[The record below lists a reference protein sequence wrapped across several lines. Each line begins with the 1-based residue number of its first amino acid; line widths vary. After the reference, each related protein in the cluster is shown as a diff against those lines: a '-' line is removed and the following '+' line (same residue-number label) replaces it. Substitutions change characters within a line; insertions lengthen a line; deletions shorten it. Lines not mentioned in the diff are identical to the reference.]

1 MFNGLLYKQVYVVA
15 MRSPLGASLAN
26 AFFSYHEKNWLNN
39 CPQVFKP
46 VF

>member
-26 AFFSYHEKNWLNN
+26 AFLSYHEKNWLNN